1 MQMQL
6 QPASLRIHV
15 VSIVLQC
22 LVFFPLWLMNMMFSH
37 VVVCLHLVCIEQSE
51 TGNKGSMGGREERCG
66 GTGVQKEGD
75 RGICHEME
83 EARSG
88 AGRQWGEPSYCR
100 GGNTVSRDG

>member
-1 MQMQL
+1 
-6 QPASLRIHV
+6 
-15 VSIVLQC
+15 
-22 LVFFPLWLMNMMFSH
+22 MNMMFSH

-88 AGRQWGEPSYCR
+88 AGRQWGNR
-100 GGNTVSRDG
+100 LTVEEGIQ